1 METTFLVG
9 QFVED
14 HLEGYEVVAI
24 EIEEMSDNKVGLRIL
39 VQARHSNVPTIA
51 DREAQC
57 LLSAIRYGMTVA
69 AATSEL
75 GHEPL
80 DQIGKLELSLIQP

>member
-9 QFVED
+9 RFVED
-14 HLEGYEVVAI
+14 HLEGYEVVAV
-24 EIEEMSDNKVGLRIL
+24 EIEEMSDNRVGLRIL
-39 VQARHSNVPTIA
+39 VQARHSSVPTIA

-57 LLSAIRYGMTVA
+57 LLSAVRYGMTIA

-75 GHEPL
+75 NHEPF
-80 DQIGKLELSLIQP
+80 DPIGKLELSIIQP